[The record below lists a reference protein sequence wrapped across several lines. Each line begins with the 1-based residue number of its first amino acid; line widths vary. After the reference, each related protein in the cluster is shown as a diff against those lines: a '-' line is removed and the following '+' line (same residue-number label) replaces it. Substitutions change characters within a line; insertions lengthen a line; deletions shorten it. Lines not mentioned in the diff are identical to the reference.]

1 VRLWTIP
8 NALEAGGTA
17 PVAQRSLVIRL
28 FGTPARRRGWKTI
41 LVMLAF
47 LVAFSGDVA
56 GMRRGYPHRI

>member
-1 VRLWTIP
+1 VEHCLTIS
-8 NALEAGGTA
+8 T
-17 PVAQRSLVIRL
+17 
-28 FGTPARRRGWKTI
+28 TRRGWKTI